1 MEILVIDGQGG
12 GLGRQLVA
20 AVKKAV
26 PQAVVTAIGT
36 NSAATSAMLK
46 AGADRA
52 ATGENAVVVGCRRA
66 DVILGPI
73 GIVMADALL
82 GEITPAMA
90 QAVAQSDARRILIPA
105 NRCDTLVVGVS
116 APIGTLVEQAAAAVL
131 DGCRNESVSENRIKI
146 HKNKMQKISCP
157 PAEEHDTFCISII
170 KAISSCHLPYG
181 AACTR
186 MLGASAPQG
195 RLPADRLIL
204 L

>member
-90 QAVAQSDARRILIPA
+90 QAVAQSDARRILIPS

-116 APIGTLVEQAAAAVL
+116 APICTLVEQAAAAVL
-131 DGCRNESVSENRIKI
+131 DGCRN
-146 HKNKMQKISCP
+146 
-157 PAEEHDTFCISII
+157 
-170 KAISSCHLPYG
+170 
-181 AACTR
+181 
-186 MLGASAPQG
+186 
-195 RLPADRLIL
+195 
-204 L
+204 